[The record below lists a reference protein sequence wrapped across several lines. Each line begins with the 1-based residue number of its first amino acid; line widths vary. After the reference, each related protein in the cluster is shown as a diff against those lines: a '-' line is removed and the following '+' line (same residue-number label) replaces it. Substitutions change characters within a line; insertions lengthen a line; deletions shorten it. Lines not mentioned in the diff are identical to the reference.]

1 VRTANEQFEVGRC
14 IVKIAESNFML
25 KNTPLFFER
34 FSLSYYRE
42 DSCIEYFING
52 RSTSNTISS
61 ALILSYCS
69 PQNDL
74 HVSRFHPELYLLP
87 NSKYLSATC
96 FYLLIQHC
104 ALVFTLADNFHISL
118 ETVQKVSD
126 SFYRK
131 LGDFNFIE
139 SKHGLGNVVELISN
153 VNRST
158 VDTSMI
164 KLHIYQPGEIPFMK

>member
-1 VRTANEQFEVGRC
+1 
-14 IVKIAESNFML
+14 ML
-25 KNTPLFFER
+25 RNTPLFFER

-42 DSCIEYFING
+42 GSCIEYFIDG
-52 RSTSNTISS
+52 GCKSETISS

-69 PQNDL
+69 IKNDL
-74 HVSRFHPELYLLP
+74 HVSRFYPELYLLP

-104 ALVFTLADNFHISL
+104 AVVFTLDDKFHISL

-131 LGDFNFIE
+131 LGDFNFLE
-139 SKHGLGNVVELISN
+139 SKHGPGNVVELVST
-153 VNRST
+153 VNRSS
-158 VDTSMI
+158 VDTSMV
-164 KLHIYQPGEIPFMK
+164 KEHIYQPGEIPFMK